1 MNQLY
6 NNIRKLREWNNLT
19 QQNIADELKISQ
31 KHYSRIELGQVDI
44 SLSTLEKIAGIF
56 NLKVQNLFGM
66 EDVNI
71 FNSVNNN
78 HQKGGQLQAYLQTE
92 IEQVQALYE
101 RLLKEKDEKID
112 LLQSFLK
119 KDLE

>member
-1 MNQLY
+1 MSQLY
-6 NNIRKLREWNNLT
+6 NNIRKLREWNSLT
-19 QQNIADELKISQ
+19 QQNVADELKISQ

-44 SLSTLEKIAGIF
+44 SLSMLEKIAGIF
-56 NLKVQNLFGM
+56 NIKVQNLFGM

-101 RLLKEKDEKID
+101 RLLREKDEKID
-112 LLQSFLK
+112 MLQSFLEK
-119 KDLE
+119 GKE